1 MKIVKLLTNNIKN
14 LKAIEIDPDGA
25 VILEGKNGAGK
36 SAVLDSI
43 FMALTGKKIA
53 EPIRNGEKKAE
64 INIDLGAYKVKKVFT
79 PKGERLEVVSS
90 NGSVFA
96 SPQTMLNEILGNLS
110 FDPLAFAEMGR
121 NAEGMR
127 RQRAMLAELVG
138 LDFTELNKKR
148 VDLYNERTI
157 KNREIKGGDPTSYKP
172 DPMAPLPLESLV
184 SNMPVP
190 VAGTPREEISMVT
203 EMAKVQ
209 ELERKA
215 ADHEDFNSEIKAKR
229 EHIGANCEDMAE
241 SEKEIEGL
249 QARIGELQN
258 AIKEKKAENA
268 EIQKVIDAQVE
279 PENVTQ
285 EQITAA
291 RQALLEVDE
300 KNKAIRKAV
309 DYDTKLAQL
318 EAARKVVAHLE
329 EDMMK
334 IDLEKDRRMKEAVFP
349 IEGLALTDDF
359 ITYKGKPFSQLS
371 TGEQIRV
378 STAMAMA
385 MNPTLKVILIREG
398 SLLDK
403 KGLAEITA
411 LAKNKDYQLWI
422 ERVSEDRQV
431 GIYLEDGAIVHEEAK
446 V

>member
-1 MKIVKLLTNNIKN
+1 MNIIELRAENIKN
-14 LKAIEIDPDGA
+14 LKAIRIRPDGA

-64 INIDLGAYKVKKVFT
+64 INIDLGTYRVKKVFT
-79 PKGERLEVVSS
+79 PKGERLEVMSKEGVP
-90 NGSVFA
+90 FK

-110 FDPLAFAEMGR
+110 FDPLDFAEMGR
-121 NAEGMR
+121 TAEGLR
-127 RQRAMLAELVG
+127 KQRTMLANLVG
-138 LDFTELNKKR
+138 LDFSELNKKKLE
-148 VDLYNERTI
+148 LYNERTV
-157 KNREIKGGDPTSYKP
+157 KNREIKGSDPGAYRD
-172 DPMAPLPLESLV
+172 DPYAPLPLESLV
-184 SNMPVP
+184 SKMPIP
-190 VAGTPREEISMVT
+190 TAGTPRAEISMAE

-209 ELERKA
+209 DLERKA

-241 SEKEIEGL
+241 SEKEIEDL

-285 EQITAA
+285 EQIIAA
-291 RQALLEVDE
+291 RQVLLEVDE
-300 KNKAIRKAV
+300 KNKAIRDAIE
-309 DYDTKLAQL
+309 YDKKVKQL
-318 EAARKVVAHLE
+318 EDARKVVAHLE
-329 EDMMK
+329 DAMMK
-334 IDLEKDRRMKEAVFP
+334 IELEKDDRMKKAVFP
-349 IEGLALTDDF
+349 IEGLALTDEY
-359 ITYKGKPFSQLS
+359 ITFAGKPFSQLS

-378 STAMAMA
+378 STAVAMA
-385 MNPTLKVILIREG
+385 LNPTLKVILVREG

-403 KGLAEITA
+403 KGLAEIVT
-411 LAKNKDYQLWI
+411 LAKDKDYQLWI
-422 ERVSEDRQV
+422 ERVSDDKQV
-431 GIYLEDGAIVHEEAK
+431 GIYLEDGEIV
-446 V
+446 